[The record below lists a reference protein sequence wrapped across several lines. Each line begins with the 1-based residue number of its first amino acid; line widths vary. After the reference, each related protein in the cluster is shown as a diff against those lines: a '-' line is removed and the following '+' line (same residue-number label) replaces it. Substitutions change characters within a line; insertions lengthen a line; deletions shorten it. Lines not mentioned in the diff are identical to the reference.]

1 MICGGTGIVGRRSA
15 SGAIPPF
22 GGNCTTAIIRWTGR
36 GKPSVRVRRGPI
48 CREAHEKNT
57 QIVRAQIM
65 IPFYTEQRK
74 LEQLQRELSCW
85 LATNDDLVRLA
96 DRRDQFLALLDAKY
110 GYGPHQETVRA
121 GAFACEPA

>member
-1 MICGGTGIVGRRSA
+1 VLDA
-15 SGAIPPF
+15 DPF
-22 GGNCTTAIIRWTGR
+22 AV
-36 GKPSVRVRRGPI
+36 KPTKKTR
-48 CREAHEKNT
+48 K
-57 QIVRAQIM
+57 IVRAQIM

-121 GAFACEPA
+121 GAGAFACEPA